1 MPRRARCSLTIR
13 SRSREKSTI
22 SSLRTGTAVPTA
34 ARLRLLSHLPLP
46 RLSGAR
52 VRSGSSA
59 CVRTTVRIRRAGTA
73 RQGPPPIELF
83 ALFDQEA
90 DLAVHAIH
98 RDPVV
103 FDDAFR
109 VFDPERLDAAKRLG
123 RFPDRLLAGVVKAVR
138 RLGDYFY
145 ASDDRHAHVLLQ

>member
-13 SRSREKSTI
+13 SRSRELKSPYRRCRTHSRP
-22 SSLRTGTAVPTA
+22 SSATV
-34 ARLRLLSHLPLP
+34 HLPLP

-52 VRSGSSA
+52 VRSGCSA
-59 CVRTTVRIRRAGTA
+59 LRPNDPEDSAGWNS
-73 RQGPPPIELF
+73 PPRSAAIELF

-109 VFDPERLDAAKRLG
+109 VLDPERLDSAKRLG

-138 RLGDYFY
+138 RLGDY
-145 ASDDRHAHVLLQ
+145 